1 MAEKSE
7 AIFTIG
13 EFMHL
18 CDTTRETLYHYEKQH
33 LLMPTV
39 DPNNGYRR
47 YTPDDYYTFMFIAH
61 LTRIGFSLHEVSVFL
76 TDQTLENYFKAAEM
90 SRIRLEEQ
98 QLSLHLRRERTQR
111 GLNYLKGLL
120 SHPLDQPQIR
130 FFEEEYFL
138 KTDFDNSRPIISDV
152 ECFSE
157 HDRFSKERNIDIQ
170 RHYRG
175 FYAADPFASP
185 LPGFQ
190 YSIAKLTEP
199 YEGERLFVRP
209 AGMYITMCYKGPF
222 YGDCAPS
229 YQIVKD
235 YLKNHRFTPLTGM
248 FVEIAVGP
256 FYSKNPD
263 EYIAELSIRIE

>member
-1 MAEKSE
+1 MAEKPE
-7 AIFTIG
+7 AIFSIG

-39 DPNNGYRR
+39 DPGNGYRR

-61 LTRIGFSLHEVSVFL
+61 LSRLGFSLHEVGEFL
-76 TDQTLENYFKAAEM
+76 TEQTLENYFKAAEL
-90 SRIRLEEQ
+90 SRVRSEEQ
-98 QLSLHLRRERTQR
+98 QTALLLRKERTQR
-111 GLNYLKGLL
+111 GLDYLRRLL
-120 SHPLDQPQIR
+120 GHPLDQPQIR
-130 FFEEEYFL
+130 YFEEEYFL
-138 KTDFDNSRPIISDV
+138 RIPFDNSHPIISDV

-157 HDRFSKERNIDIQ
+157 HDRFTKEMNLDIQ

-175 FYAADPFASP
+175 FYSEDPFRRD
-185 LPGFQ
+185 LPEFQ
-190 YSIAKLTEP
+190 YSIAKLNEP
-199 YEGERLFVRP
+199 FECDRFFVRP

-229 YQIVKD
+229 YRIVKD
-235 YLKNHRFTPLTGM
+235 YLRNHRFSPLTGM

-256 FYSKNPD
+256 FYSKDPD